1 MHASDVCSKS
11 ISVGFL
17 FASPCSDAKGLSA
30 GAVDKVAQV
39 QKQLLNMLQST
50 SATFPSDRHRFPLML
65 LRLRNIKSISIDV
78 VQHMEVHR
86 TIGDAHLDRIFVE
99 LMDMSS

>member
-1 MHASDVCSKS
+1 MCFSYR
-11 ISVGFL
+11 FL
-17 FASPCSDAKGLSA
+17 FISSPFTDAKGLSSTA
-30 GAVDKVAQV
+30 AEKVAQV

-50 SATFPSDRHRFPLML
+50 SAAFPSDRHRFPLML

>member
-1 MHASDVCSKS
+1 MCFSYCL
-11 ISVGFL
+11 L
-17 FASPCSDAKGLSA
+17 FVSPPFTDAKGLTSSA
-30 GAVDKVAQV
+30 AEKVAQV

-50 SATFPSDRHRFPLML
+50 SAAFPSDRHRFPLML

>member
-1 MHASDVCSKS
+1 MSNDIDRKELTLLQAL
-11 ISVGFL
+11 IL
-17 FASPCSDAKGLSA
+17 FNPDAKGLSA
-30 GAVDKVAQV
+30 SAAEKVAQV

-50 SATFPSDRHRFPLML
+50 SAAFPSDRHRFPLML